1 MFRRG
6 AMFYMQDSA
15 TGKQTSLR
23 TKDEAEASSLLNA
36 RNAAQQ
42 QPTLNLHLARAYLT
56 ASDPAFVE
64 RTWQTVMQQLQ
75 SRGKDSSRERYA
87 SVFKSPSF
95 DELRN
100 KKLLET
106 TTDDFFAVFKDGKVS
121 IVYFLKRLHNFAL
134 SLGWIAIP
142 IVAPYL
148 WPKYEAKDRRGITQ
162 DEHQSVLQQEKNAE
176 WKLYLELLWETG
188 AAQSD
193 AVNFKAEDVDPQ
205 TRTISYFRQKTGSLA
220 QFTIS
225 KKLETVLSHL
235 PTTGVAERLEQPGID
250 QRGNIMRL
258 AVQHPARL
266 FRREAGGQ
274 LSQER
279 QEPLLFFFHAK
290 SVAGCAKNRTGNHRC
305 IGILNVAKSGSMS
318 KELVPIL
325 ADALRAYYDTNEL
338 VEICSLF
345 DIQIELDYPN
355 QKPNLLALAKR
366 LIVEMEHG
374 NHRRLLEALLPS
386 LFVRCSEMIAKT
398 DWERRDFHQEMSG
411 RMEKLRPL
419 LGTQTTPTEIAVPD
433 GKPFTAKSEIR
444 ELIEKAEGE
453 VFLVDAYIGITTL
466 DCLRELQHP
475 IKILTGQQKQSIES
489 GFDTTLADFRAE
501 GRTIEVRRHPKL
513 HDRYLIFNE
522 RCWLIGGS
530 IKDAGKKALNVIEC
544 LDSKDTIS
552 ADVKK
557 KWDEATIY
565 T

>member
-23 TKDEAEASSLLNA
+23 TKDEAEANSLLNA

-75 SRGKDSSRERYA
+75 SRGKDTSRERYA

-95 DELRN
+95 DGLRN

-148 WPKYEAKDRRGITQ
+148 WPKYEAKDRRGITH

-205 TRTISYFRQKTGSLA
+205 TGTISYFRQKTGSLA
-220 QFTIS
+220 QFTVS

-235 PTTGVAERLEQPGID
+235 PTTGVLFPKLSTFSQSDRASRFRRRCERAGVSGVTLHSYRYAWAERAKVVGMP
-250 QRGNIMRL
+250 
-258 AVQHPARL
+258 
-266 FRREAGGQ
+266 
-274 LSQER
+274 ER
-279 QEPLLFFFHAK
+279 FAQAALGH
-290 SVAGCAKNRTGNHRC
+290 N
-305 IGILNVAKSGSMS
+305 S
-318 KELVPIL
+318 KAIH
-325 ADALRAYYDTNEL
+325 RAY
-338 VEICSLF
+338 
-345 DIQIELDYPN
+345 
-355 QKPNLLALAKR
+355 AKKA
-366 LIVEMEHG
+366 III
-374 NHRRLLEALLPS
+374 APS
-386 LFVRCSEMIAKT
+386 LEDYET
-398 DWERRDFHQEMSG
+398 
-411 RMEKLRPL
+411 
-419 LGTQTTPTEIAVPD
+419 
-433 GKPFTAKSEIR
+433 
-444 ELIEKAEGE
+444 KA
-453 VFLVDAYIGITTL
+453 A
-466 DCLRELQHP
+466 
-475 IKILTGQQKQSIES
+475 QQK
-489 GFDTTLADFRAE
+489 LVAA
-501 GRTIEVRRHPKL
+501 
-513 HDRYLIFNE
+513 
-522 RCWLIGGS
+522 
-530 IKDAGKKALNVIEC
+530 
-544 LDSKDTIS
+544 
-552 ADVKK
+552 
-557 KWDEATIY
+557 
-565 T
+565 